1 MHQSDK
7 GFGKGSGN
15 PARRAALNGG
25 EASPAGRRA
34 GSRTWRRV
42 LAALALAACAGG
54 ALAQAWPARPVKIVV
69 PYPPGGVSDLFARIL
84 AQQMQESLGQPFIAE
99 NRPGAS
105 QMVGAMAVARAPAD
119 GYTFF
124 LGSTT
129 SIALNP
135 STQKNIQYDPV
146 KDFAPVSLAMTMPLF
161 LVVNPSVPATNV
173 KELIA
178 ALKANP
184 SKYTYASIGNGS
196 SLHLAGE
203 MFKTLTGTQMTHV
216 PYKGSAPGIVDIVAG
231 LVSLSFDP
239 GASSL
244 PSVKAGKL
252 RALAV
257 TSTTRTSL
265 MPELPT
271 MIEAGVPG
279 YEATVWFG
287 MLAPAGTPAPIVN
300 RFSQEMNRLL
310 RLQANRERFVPH
322 AVELT
327 PNTPEEFGA
336 MIRHDI
342 TRYAKV
348 LKDAGVQPE

>member
-1 MHQSDK
+1 MKHA
-7 GFGKGSGN
+7 
-15 PARRAALNGG
+15 ARTLL
-25 EASPAGRRA
+25 AG
-34 GSRTWRRV
+34 
-42 LAALALAACAGG
+42 LALIACAGT
-54 ALAQAWPARPVKIVV
+54 ALAQAWPARPVKIIV
-69 PYPPGGVSDLFARIL
+69 PYTPGGVSDLFSRIL
-84 AQQMQESLGQPFIAE
+84 AQQMQESLGQPFLVE

-119 GYTFF
+119 GHTFL

-135 STQKNIQYDPV
+135 HTQKSIQYDPL

-161 LVVNPSVPATNV
+161 LVVNPAIPATSV
-173 KELIA
+173 KELVA
-178 ALKANP
+178 LLKANP
-184 SKYTYASIGNGS
+184 DRYTYASVGNGS

-203 MFKTLTGTQMTHV
+203 MFKTLTGTQMRHV
-216 PYKGSAPGIVDIVAG
+216 PYKGSAPGIADIVAG

-244 PSVKAGKL
+244 PSVKAGRL

-257 TSTTRTSL
+257 TSTVRTSL
-265 MPELPT
+265 MPDLPT
-271 MIEAGVPG
+271 VAEAGVPG
-279 YEATVWFG
+279 YEAGVWFG
-287 MLAPAGTPAPIVN
+287 MLAPAGTPAAVVA
-300 RFSQEMNRLL
+300 RFSQEMNRIL
-310 RLQANRERFVPH
+310 RLQSNRERFVPH

-336 MIRHDI
+336 LIRNDI
-342 TRYAKV
+342 ARYAKV